1 MKNKHLSFD
10 DRLEI
15 ERCLK
20 ENLSFKQ
27 IGKNIGKDCTTISK
41 EIKNH
46 ITFKNS
52 GAVGRPFFDCINRF
66 NCPHKTKGSRCN
78 PKICEHYQKEICKKL
93 SKPPYVCNGCSQKR
107 ICTLSK
113 QLYDAVYA
121 DKEYKE
127 NLIESRTGITY
138 SEKEIEN
145 LNNILVPLIKE
156 QKQSIH
162 HAVINNKNTIMCSE
176 KEIYN
181 LINSGVL
188 KVRNID
194 LTRKVRYRT
203 TSTNKTSYKIDKE
216 CLNNRKYEDYI
227 KFINKNPDVNIV
239 EIDTVEGIKG
249 GKVLLTIHFVNCS
262 FMLAFLRE
270 HNDAQSVINTFNSIE
285 DELKIDLFKK
295 LFPVILTDNGS
306 EFSNPLEI
314 EFSRK
319 TGEQRTQ
326 IFYCEPGRPDQ
337 KGSCEVNHEMIRR
350 ILPKGTSFDDLTQED
365 INKMMSHINSYKRK
379 KLNNCSPLQLFR
391 IMYGKDIAKQFGIT
405 EINFN
410 DINLSKNLLKK
421 D

>member
-41 EIKNH
+41 EIKTH

-52 GAVGRPFFDCINRF
+52 GAVGRPFFDCVNRF

-216 CLNNRKYEDYI
+216 CLNNRKYDDYI
-227 KFINKNPDVNIV
+227 KFINENPDVNIV

-319 TGEQRTQ
+319 TGERRTQ

-391 IMYGKDIAKQFGIT
+391 IMYGKDIAKQFGII

>member
-285 DELKIDLFKK
+285 DELKIGLFKK

-391 IMYGKDIAKQFGIT
+391 IMYGKDIAKQFGII

>member
-391 IMYGKDIAKQFGIT
+391 IMYGKDIAKQFGII